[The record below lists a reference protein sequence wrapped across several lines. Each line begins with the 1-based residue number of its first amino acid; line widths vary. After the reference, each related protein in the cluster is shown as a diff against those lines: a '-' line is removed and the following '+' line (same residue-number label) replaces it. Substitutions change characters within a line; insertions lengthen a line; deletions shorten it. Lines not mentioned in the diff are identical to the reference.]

1 MAQGVMT
8 GRLPDA
14 MREVLDAQMNRCREE
29 LKRADHFG
37 KLGDIESARRR
48 FDRVRAMVKDA
59 RFPAEYLNELKES
72 IRQIEITGLKKLT
85 DQLLERAS
93 DLARTDDIAG
103 RASAIKDA
111 REHIARIM
119 ALGAE
124 PDFREVS
131 EKKIEIALMTSSREA
146 AAAPKA
152 YANAPRAAFSSPER
166 AAVQR
171 EQRRFKRF
179 TQPPLVVDVDGRRFT
194 TLNWSIGGM
203 ALVGWPPEWDAKTRI
218 QLTFGAEGDDMR
230 FAEAGQF
237 LRVFG
242 DGRNASVQF
251 ESVHS
256 QALKLVQRLTGMGRV
271 PQE

>member
-8 GRLPDA
+8 GRTPEA
-14 MREVLDAQMNRCREE
+14 MQQVLDSQMNRCREE

-37 KLGDIESARRR
+37 RLGDIESARRR

-85 DQLLERAS
+85 DQLLERAN
-93 DLARTDDIAG
+93 DCARVDDIAG
-103 RASAIKDA
+103 RAAAVKDA
-111 REHIARIM
+111 REHVARIV
-119 ALGAE
+119 ALGAG
-124 PDFREVS
+124 PDFKEVT
-131 EKKIEIALMTSSREA
+131 ERKIEIALMTTSAQA
-146 AAAPKA
+146 AAAPKNIA
-152 YANAPRAAFSSPER
+152 SAPRAAFSNPDR
-166 AAVQR
+166 AAVAR

-179 TQPPLVVDVDGRRFT
+179 TNPPLVVDVDGRRFKT
-194 TLNWSIGGM
+194 MNWSIGGM
-203 ALVGWPPEWDAKTRI
+203 ALIGWPPEWDNKTRI
-218 QLTFGAEGDDMR
+218 EITFGAEGDDAR
-230 FAEAGQF
+230 YTEAGQF

-242 DGRNASVQF
+242 EGRNASVQF

-256 QALKLVQRLTGMGRV
+256 QALKLVQRLAGQGRA

>member
-8 GRLPDA
+8 GRQPEV
-14 MREVLDAQMNRCREE
+14 MREVLEAQMNRCREE

-59 RFPAEYLNELKES
+59 RFPADYLNELKES

-93 DLARTDDIAG
+93 DCARTDDVAG
-103 RASAIKDA
+103 RAAAIKDA
-111 REHIARIM
+111 REHIGRVM
-119 ALGAE
+119 ALGA
-124 PDFREVS
+124 DDTFRDVS
-131 EKKIEIALMTSSREA
+131 EKKIEVAMMTSSREA
-146 AAAPKA
+146 TAAPKA
-152 YANAPRAAFSSPER
+152 YAAAPRAAFTAAEK

-179 TQPPLVVDVDGRRFT
+179 SQPPLVVDVDGRRFA

-203 ALVGWPPEWDAKTRI
+203 ALIGWPPEWDSKTRI
-218 QLTFGAEGDDMR
+218 QITFSAEGDDMR

-242 DGRNASVQF
+242 ETRNASVQF

-256 QALKLVQRLTGMGRV
+256 QALKLVQRLTGLGRV